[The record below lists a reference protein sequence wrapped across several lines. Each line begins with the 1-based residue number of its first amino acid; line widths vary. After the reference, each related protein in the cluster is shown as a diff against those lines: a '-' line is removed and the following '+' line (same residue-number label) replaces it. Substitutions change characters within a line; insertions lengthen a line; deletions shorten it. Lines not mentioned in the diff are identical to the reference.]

1 MVVATLSAATG
12 IPEQNLTLV
21 LSILFGY
28 LAAII
33 YRIALLRPLKT
44 VWAPFIRNLYVTV
57 SGLSIS
63 YFFNG
68 SDIKHSLITTIV
80 TWFLCYFGDLIGNRK
95 LACASSFVFNFSY
108 LIVGYYVTATDEY
121 DIDWTMPQCVL
132 CLRMIG
138 FSMDFMDGA
147 KSSKSSV
154 PVNSEKKTDDNK
166 KVDSQSDA
174 LTKRPPKQPISFE
187 KNIQLQTLPP
197 LIETIGYAYF
207 FGAFLIGPQFSF
219 NLYRKFITMNL
230 FPDPNN
236 IPTGSY
242 RYALKSFLI
251 GALYLGVQQI
261 AVGFFPMSYLL
272 TKEYAAK
279 SLIQRL
285 AYMWMAGK
293 FSFTKYLGIWTL
305 AEGSCILSCIS
316 FNGYDANGD
325 PEWNGLA
332 NVDKIKFE
340 FATSLNQIV
349 GAFNTNTNIW
359 TKIYIF
365 KRLIFLGNKNLSSLG
380 ALLFLALWHGVYSGY
395 FICFSLEYV
404 DIETEKRWVKRLEPY
419 TKPLYDSKNELK
431 YKTIRGLHKFA
442 CWFGQTCGL
451 HYAMVSFELLK
462 WDKVVTA
469 YNSVYWIGHIVVF
482 TLLFADMILP
492 KRRTKKT
499 EKIISLDEKVNNNVN
514 NGYVN
519 GTTKVKEQ

>member
-1 MVVATLSAATG
+1 MVVSKLNAATG
-12 IPEQNLTLV
+12 IPEQNLRLT
-21 LSILFGY
+21 LSILFAY
-28 LAAII
+28 VIALV

-44 VWAPFIRNLYVTV
+44 KWAPFIRNLYVVVT
-57 SGLSIS
+57 GLSIS
-63 YFFNG
+63 FFFNG
-68 SDIKHSLITTIV
+68 SDIKHSLITTNV

-95 LACASSFVFNFSY
+95 LACVLSFIFNFSY
-108 LIVGYYVTATDEY
+108 LLVGYYVTATDEY

-147 KSSKSSV
+147 KVLKSSA
-154 PVNSEKKTDDNK
+154 PVNAEKKTDENNK
-166 KVDSQSDA
+166 INTHSGA
-174 LTKRPPKQPISFE
+174 LPTRPIQPISFE
-187 KNIQLQTLPP
+187 KNIQLPTLPP

-219 NLYRKFITMNL
+219 HLYRKFITMTL
-230 FPDPNN
+230 YADANN

-242 RYALKSFLI
+242 RYALKSFLL

-279 SLIQRL
+279 PFINRL
-285 AYMWMAGK
+285 AYMWMAAK

-305 AEGSCILSCIS
+305 AEGSCILSGIS
-316 FNGYDANGD
+316 FNGYGASGN

-332 NVDKIKFE
+332 NVEKMKFE

-349 GAFNTNTNIW
+349 GAFNTNTNLW

-380 ALLFLALWHGVYSGY
+380 ALLFLALWHGVHPGY
-395 FICFSLEYV
+395 YLCFSLEYV

-419 TKPLYDSKNELK
+419 IKPLYDPKNASDS
-431 YKTIRGLHKFA
+431 TITILRRLYEFA

-451 HYAMVSFELLK
+451 HYAMVPFELLK
-462 WDKVVTA
+462 WNKIVIA

-482 TLLFADMILP
+482 TLLFIDMILP
-492 KRRTKKT
+492 KRRTKKADKAT
-499 EKIISLDEKVNNNVN
+499 ITLDEKVNNDT
-514 NGYVN
+514 YIN
-519 GTTKVKEQ
+519 GTTKVKKQ

>member
-21 LSILFGY
+21 LSVLFGY
-28 LAAII
+28 LVAFVYSIT
-33 YRIALLRPLKT
+33 LLRPLKT
-44 VWAPFIRNLYVTV
+44 IWAPFIRNLYVVV

-68 SDIKHSLITTIV
+68 SDIKHSLITTIG
-80 TWFLCYFGDLIGNRK
+80 TWLLCYFGDIIGNRK
-95 LACASSFVFNFSY
+95 FACALSFVFNFGY
-108 LIVGYYVTATDEY
+108 LLIGYYVTATDEY

-154 PVNSEKKTDDNK
+154 PVNVEKKT
-166 KVDSQSDA
+166 QSDGLA
-174 LTKRPPKQPISFE
+174 TRSPKQPISFE
-187 KNIQLQTLPP
+187 KNVQLQTLPP

-207 FGAFLIGPQFSF
+207 FGAFLVGPQFSF
-219 NLYRKFITMNL
+219 HLYRKFVTMTL
-230 FPDPNN
+230 YPDPKS
-236 IPTGSY
+236 IPAGLY
-242 RYALKSFLI
+242 RNALKSFIL
-251 GALYLGVQQI
+251 GALYLGVQQVA
-261 AVGFFPMSYLL
+261 AVIFPISYLL
-272 TKEYAAK
+272 TEEYAAK
-279 SLIQRL
+279 PFIKRL

-305 AEGSCILSCIS
+305 AEGSCILSGIS
-316 FNGYDANGD
+316 FNGYDANGN

-332 NVDKIKFE
+332 NVEKMKFE

-349 GAFNTNTNIW
+349 GSFNTNTNIW

-380 ALLFLALWHGVYSGY
+380 ALFFLALWHGVHPGY
-395 FICFSLEYV
+395 FVCFSLEYV
-404 DIETEKRWVKRLEPY
+404 DIETERRWSKRLEPY
-419 TKPLYDSKNELK
+419 IKPLYDPKNESK
-431 YKTIRGLHKFA
+431 YKIARMLHKFA

-451 HYAMVSFELLK
+451 HYAMVPFELLK
-462 WDKVVTA
+462 WDKVYTA
-469 YNSVYWIGHIVVF
+469 YGSVYWIGHIVVF

-492 KRRTKKT
+492 RRRTKNVEKT
-499 EKIISLDEKVNNNVN
+499 ISLDEKVNNTN
-514 NGYVN
+514 NTYIN